1 MRHSLI
7 HTPSLCFGKSVDCV
21 FHTWCDLLC
30 RNRSGTTFFGAWVS
44 LRTFFTEG
52 KMSEFGFLNLGYNN
66 EGYNKKG
73 FDRQG
78 YDRDGYNKF
87 GFNKEGFNRKGFDKY
102 GYDRT
107 GFDEQGYNA
116 SGFDKSGYDKQ
127 GYDKDGYDRLGRDRQ
142 GYDKTGYD
150 INGFDRFGF
159 DGSGYNRDGYDRN
172 GLNHDGYDK
181 YGYDVN
187 GFDTTGYNRLGY
199 DKFGF
204 NCNGFNKFGF
214 DRDGYNK
221 DGFNKDGFN
230 RDGFGR
236 DGYNYSG
243 FDKFGFDR
251 QGYDKSGYNK
261 DGFNRDG
268 YTADG
273 YNIYGYDRF
282 GYDKNG
288 FNSKGINK
296 AGINVWGYDLSWYDG
311 SGFNPLG
318 YDKKGY
324 DEFGFDKNGFNI
336 QGVDQ
341 FGHHK
346 EEFDS
351 DGFHKI
357 TGFNRFGFNREG
369 FNINGIAPTGK
380 HASIDSDIVYDNNGY
395 SSDGMP
401 KSSFNAASFLT
412 ETQSG
417 AVSKT
422 QHVKTDKNDLE
433 VGDIVYHRDLGEAV
447 IKELKLPYCTVVFM
461 KTNVKMTFRL
471 FDDYLSINPSEKVI
485 ELNAS
490 FEEED
495 YDSESKHLDNTLL
508 YLKNTYSL
516 VLKTSINKKWT
527 ELANLDKKQVVDNSG
542 FISTY
547 TPDYSDKAEHE
558 FEMKMSNLTNSPYFA
573 RVRKGDDDFYI
584 GKNGTDTIVDWQ
596 SPKCKFY
603 YQYQIYIGI
612 PSEKL
617 GLVRDF
623 TIQKSKF
630 FGYIDKYNDGV
641 SSSDYKKYA
650 DEHLKKIIRANRDN
664 KGIHDIITSIQQN
677 QYEIMIEDG
686 SKNLLVVGCAGSGK
700 TMIML
705 HRISY
710 LLYNDTSI
718 SPSNIFVLSPTKHL
732 SFESSVLSKTLNLG
746 EIHKLTVA
754 DMYKHILESYNSK
767 YAVNYCFDKEIK
779 IHLLQG
785 EALKYST
792 FYSSDFTKNFIE
804 KIAKILDHSTD
815 EYKGFIMAYS
825 SELNKNQ
832 KQYLDLFNDNDYF
845 YALKQQIESF
855 IDLCKNG
862 SVRNRKE
869 KGYSLDDVAKILAE
883 NRRLLKGLESLYK
896 FKLIIE
902 YFLQNNCFIGHEVYT
917 AVEKSTSVD
926 DIAENCKQY
935 FPFLNVVLSNFEL
948 VEAQLASQ
956 CSNRTKAIESILNTL
971 YIHGKITNKSEVL
984 NIFEWLRTTS
994 TKNAN
999 AYLALINK
1007 VLQQN
1012 EDISFK
1018 ISVLE
1023 DLKNNG
1029 WLFACHSNDEKYATP
1044 DENAFLKNILPVYKA
1059 LEFDESTGRIG
1070 EQFKIHSSIGS
1081 LFDFFKSFNV
1091 LCLRQKELDSFIAN
1105 GDRSIIPNLI
1115 SFNLGDYDCKEEY
1128 KIKHDYQA
1136 FVHCSVMNAL
1146 YGALSQIKIM
1156 VCIDEFQD
1164 LSMKEIS
1171 LLKSVYPNA
1180 SFNFYG
1186 DFKQCITMKGD
1197 LTQNSIVSMFP
1208 NIQIYT
1214 INENYRNAMEIT
1226 NYINQF
1232 FGVNMRPVGINGAV
1246 EKIRYSNYSNFK
1258 FENGDRIAYIAK
1270 DHEHLNYSFMSQFGV
1285 LEGWK
1290 GKQSEQVPANAPI
1303 ALSVQEVKGL
1313 EFEVVILDFMEMTE
1327 NEKYVAATRAL
1338 NKLYIIE

>member
-282 GYDKNG
+282 GYD
-288 FNSKGINK
+288 
-296 AGINVWGYDLSWYDG
+296 
-311 SGFNPLG
+311 
-318 YDKKGY
+318 
-324 DEFGFDKNGFNI
+324 
-336 QGVDQ
+336 
-341 FGHHK
+341 
-346 EEFDS
+346 
-351 DGFHKI
+351 
-357 TGFNRFGFNREG
+357 
-369 FNINGIAPTGK
+369 
-380 HASIDSDIVYDNNGY
+380 
-395 SSDGMP
+395 
-401 KSSFNAASFLT
+401 
-412 ETQSG
+412 
-417 AVSKT
+417 
-422 QHVKTDKNDLE
+422 
-433 VGDIVYHRDLGEAV
+433 
-447 IKELKLPYCTVVFM
+447 
-461 KTNVKMTFRL
+461 
-471 FDDYLSINPSEKVI
+471 
-485 ELNAS
+485 
-490 FEEED
+490 
-495 YDSESKHLDNTLL
+495 
-508 YLKNTYSL
+508 
-516 VLKTSINKKWT
+516 
-527 ELANLDKKQVVDNSG
+527 
-542 FISTY
+542 
-547 TPDYSDKAEHE
+547 
-558 FEMKMSNLTNSPYFA
+558 
-573 RVRKGDDDFYI
+573 
-584 GKNGTDTIVDWQ
+584 
-596 SPKCKFY
+596 
-603 YQYQIYIGI
+603 
-612 PSEKL
+612 
-617 GLVRDF
+617 
-623 TIQKSKF
+623 
-630 FGYIDKYNDGV
+630 
-641 SSSDYKKYA
+641 
-650 DEHLKKIIRANRDN
+650 
-664 KGIHDIITSIQQN
+664 
-677 QYEIMIEDG
+677 
-686 SKNLLVVGCAGSGK
+686 
-700 TMIML
+700 
-705 HRISY
+705 
-710 LLYNDTSI
+710 
-718 SPSNIFVLSPTKHL
+718 
-732 SFESSVLSKTLNLG
+732 
-746 EIHKLTVA
+746 
-754 DMYKHILESYNSK
+754 
-767 YAVNYCFDKEIK
+767 
-779 IHLLQG
+779 
-785 EALKYST
+785 
-792 FYSSDFTKNFIE
+792 
-804 KIAKILDHSTD
+804 
-815 EYKGFIMAYS
+815 IMAYS

-984 NIFEWLRTTS
+984 NIFEGLRTTS

-1029 WLFACHSNDEKYATP
+1029 WLLHSRRK
-1044 DENAFLKNILPVYKA
+1044 
-1059 LEFDESTGRIG
+1059 
-1070 EQFKIHSSIGS
+1070 
-1081 LFDFFKSFNV
+1081 
-1091 LCLRQKELDSFIAN
+1091 
-1105 GDRSIIPNLI
+1105 
-1115 SFNLGDYDCKEEY
+1115 
-1128 KIKHDYQA
+1128 
-1136 FVHCSVMNAL
+1136 
-1146 YGALSQIKIM
+1146 
-1156 VCIDEFQD
+1156 
-1164 LSMKEIS
+1164 
-1171 LLKSVYPNA
+1171 
-1180 SFNFYG
+1180 
-1186 DFKQCITMKGD
+1186 
-1197 LTQNSIVSMFP
+1197 
-1208 NIQIYT
+1208 
-1214 INENYRNAMEIT
+1214 
-1226 NYINQF
+1226 
-1232 FGVNMRPVGINGAV
+1232 
-1246 EKIRYSNYSNFK
+1246 
-1258 FENGDRIAYIAK
+1258 
-1270 DHEHLNYSFMSQFGV
+1270 
-1285 LEGWK
+1285 
-1290 GKQSEQVPANAPI
+1290 
-1303 ALSVQEVKGL
+1303 
-1313 EFEVVILDFMEMTE
+1313 
-1327 NEKYVAATRAL
+1327 
-1338 NKLYIIE
+1338 